1 VDGSLLAGSATS
13 AGGVFTVRGAG
24 DIAAQ
29 SARGGGDD
37 VVRGALTGIYIG
49 LIAIAV
55 LGVLFATSEYK
66 TGIAR
71 TTFAASPRRGRV
83 LAAKAIIVGGVTFGA
98 GLLASVAA
106 LYLSLPILRGNGYR
120 PPAYPTPSL
129 VDGLVLQAVVGTALV
144 LAVLALIGLGLGM
157 ILRRSAG
164 PITLVIAV
172 VVVPSIVTGF
182 LPLSVD
188 KWIHRVSPLAGMAVQ
203 NTDTSRWDSYIGP
216 WAGFGV
222 LCGYAAA
229 VLGAAFWLLRKRD
242 A

>member
-1 VDGSLLAGSATS
+1 LA
-13 AGGVFTVRGAG
+13 
-24 DIAAQ
+24 
-29 SARGGGDD
+29 
-37 VVRGALTGIYIG
+37 
-49 LIAIAV
+49 
-55 LGVLFATSEYK
+55 
-66 TGIAR
+66 
-71 TTFAASPRRGRV
+71 
-83 LAAKAIIVGGVTFGA
+83 
-98 GLLASVAA
+98 
-106 LYLSLPILRGNGYR
+106 LPILRDNGYR

-129 VDGLVLQAVVGTALV
+129 MDGPVLQAVVGTALV

-182 LPLSVD
+182 LPLNVD
-188 KWIHRVSPLAGMAVQ
+188 KWFHRVSPLAGLAVQ

-222 LCGYAAA
+222 LCAYAVA
-229 VLGAAFWLLRKRD
+229 VLATAFWLLRRRD

>member
-1 VDGSLLAGSATS
+1 
-13 AGGVFTVRGAG
+13 
-24 DIAAQ
+24 
-29 SARGGGDD
+29 
-37 VVRGALTGIYIG
+37 
-49 LIAIAV
+49 
-55 LGVLFATSEYK
+55 VLFATSEYK

-83 LAAKAIIVGGVTFGA
+83 LAAKAVIVGGVTFGA

-106 LYLSLPILRGNGYR
+106 LYAALPILRGNGYR

-129 VDGLVLQAVVGTALV
+129 MDGLVLQAVVGTALV

-172 VVVPSIVTGF
+172 LVVPSIVTGF
-182 LPLSVD
+182 LPLSVER
-188 KWIHRVSPLAGMAVQ
+188 WVHRVSPLAGLAVQ
-203 NTDTSRWDSYIGP
+203 ETDTNRWDSYIAP

-222 LCGYAAA
+222 LCAYAVA
-229 VLGAAFWLLRKRD
+229 VLGAAFWLLRRRD
-242 A
+242 V